1 MSDEITEA
9 GRQERFAR
17 WESIGLDGIKDDL
30 RHGGIRFV
38 GGPPQVQ
45 QLAREWVQMKEE
57 QSRQHSPKPLTYS
70 RQTVIA
76 AADMLKALGHSGF
89 DRFLL
94 ELELPDE
101 QAGRGPGL
109 LARATS
115 LAEYA
120 IRNPTQ
126 PTPDRLTVPFA
137 IIKRATD
144 LWREGVEYNLNGK
157 ERDKFADA
165 MKREGQ
171 GLALQVGHDN
181 LPNSI
186 VDQTL
191 MASAPMSGMDF
202 FKTVLETSLEKSAAS
217 KENKRKAFI
226 VHGHDEGAHES
237 VARFLE
243 RLGLEAVILHEQAN
257 QGRTIIEKVEAHGD
271 VGFAV
276 VLLTPDDEGAKKGE
290 LPKPRARQNVIM
302 ELGYFVG
309 LLGRKHVCA
318 LTRGDIEIPSD
329 FGGVV
334 YEQFD
339 AAGGWKQALG
349 RELHAAGFDI
359 DWNKVM
365 RP

>member
-17 WESIGLDGIKDDL
+17 WESIGLDAIKDDL

-45 QLAREWVQMKEE
+45 QLAQEWVKMKEE
-57 QSRQHSPKPLTYS
+57 QAKQHPPKPPTYS

-94 ELELPDE
+94 ELELPDD
-101 QAGRGPGL
+101 QTGRGSGL

-120 IRNPTQ
+120 VRNPTQ
-126 PTPDRLTVPFA
+126 STPDRLTVPFA

-157 ERDKFADA
+157 ERGKFAEA
-165 MKREGQ
+165 MKREGH

-186 VDQTL
+186 VEQTL
-191 MASAPMSGMDF
+191 MASANMSGMDF
-202 FKTVLETSLEKSAAS
+202 FHNVLDASLEASATE
-217 KENKRKAFI
+217 KKTQRKVFV
-226 VHGHDEGAHES
+226 VHGHDNEVKSE

-243 RLGLEAVILHEQAN
+243 RIDFQAIVLHEQASG
-257 QGRTIIEKVEAHGD
+257 GRTIIEKVEAQGD

-276 VLLTPDDEGAKKGE
+276 VLLTPDDHGCKVGGA
-290 LPKPRARQNVIM
+290 PRARARQNVIL
-302 ELGYFVG
+302 ELGYFIG
-309 LLGRKHVCA
+309 RLGRSKVCA
-318 LTRGDIEIPSD
+318 LKRGDVETPSD
-329 FGGVV
+329 FDGVV
-334 YEQFD
+334 YETFD
-339 AAGGWKQALG
+339 EHGGWRSKLAK
-349 RELHAAGFDI
+349 ELAEAGFTI
-359 DWNKVM
+359 DWAKVHA
-365 RP
+365 